1 MVHIMKNRN
10 GGKMNNTINN
20 SDYVICMDASGDIVK
35 EIAVENGIEFVPM
48 EYSLGEEMRVSHGCE
63 EETLLQK
70 FYDGQRSGDLTK
82 TSQISP
88 FMYEEYFRKF
98 LENGKSVLYF
108 CLSSGLSSTYD
119 SSRLAAEN
127 LKEEF
132 PNLEVLSID
141 TLAATGGMG
150 LLAEKA
156 IENRKRGMNIRENF
170 EVIQTLVPKIRHY
183 FMVQDLMY
191 LKRGGRVGA
200 ATALVGSALNIK
212 PMLKIDEYGK
222 LITTDKKRGDKAA
235 MTALFSFFK
244 ENYNE
249 ELSNVIYICDADTPE
264 LAKLLEEKIKEEAPN
279 VIIHRTMLSPIIG
292 AHTGPGMLAV
302 ILLGK

>member
-1 MVHIMKNRN
+1 MK
-10 GGKMNNTINN
+10 
-20 SDYVICMDASGDIVK
+20 DYVICMDASGDIVK
-35 EIAVENGIEFVPM
+35 QIAVENEIEFVPM
-48 EYSLGEEMRVSHGCE
+48 EYSLGEEMRTSHGCE
-63 EETLLQK
+63 DEELLK
-70 FYDGQRSGDLTK
+70 RFYDGQRNGDLTK

-98 LENGKSVLYF
+98 LEEGRSVLYF

-119 SSRLAAEN
+119 SSKLAADN

-132 PNLEVLSID
+132 PDAEVIPID

-156 IENRKRGMNIRENF
+156 IENRKNGMDIHENF
-170 EVIQTLVPKIRHY
+170 EAIKALVPKIRHY

-191 LKRGGRVGA
+191 LKRGGRVST

-212 PMLKIDEYGK
+212 PMLKIDENGK
-222 LITTDKKRGDKAA
+222 LVTTDKKRGDKTA
-235 MTALFSFFK
+235 MLALFSFFK
-244 ENYNE
+244 ENYNK
-249 ELSNVIYICDADTPE
+249 ELSNIIYICDADTPKLAE
-264 LAKLLEEKIKEEAPN
+264 LLAKKVREEAPE
-279 VIIHRTMLSPIIG
+279 VVVRRTMLSPIIG
-292 AHTGPGMLAV
+292 AHTGPGMLSM

>member
-1 MVHIMKNRN
+1 MEVRMDTTN
-10 GGKMNNTINN
+10 
-20 SDYVICMDASGDIVK
+20 DYVICMDASGDILK

-48 EYSLGEEMRVSHGCE
+48 EYSLGDEMRVSHGCE
-63 EETLLQK
+63 EDGLLKK
-70 FYDGQRSGDLTK
+70 FYDGQRNGDLTK

-88 FMYEEYFRKF
+88 FMYEKYFRKF
-98 LENGKSVLYF
+98 LETGKSVLYF

-119 SSRLAAEN
+119 SSRLAAQN

-132 PNLEVLSID
+132 PNLEVLPVD

-150 LLAEKA
+150 LLTEKA
-156 IENRKRGMNIRENF
+156 IENRKSGMDIRENF
-170 EVIQTLVPKIRHY
+170 GAVQALVPKIRHY

-191 LKRGGRVGA
+191 LKRGGRVST

-212 PMLKIDEYGK
+212 PMLKIDENGK
-222 LITTDKKRGDKAA
+222 LVTTDKKRGDKAA
-235 MTALFSFFK
+235 MAALFSFFK

-249 ELSNVIYICDADTPE
+249 ELSNIIYICDADTPE
-264 LAKLLEEKIKEEAPN
+264 LAGLLEEKVKEEAPKA
-279 VIIHRTMLSPIIG
+279 VVRRTMLSPIIG
-292 AHTGPGMLAV
+292 AHTGPGMVAV